1 VATLGSSERGP
12 VGAPGRVGGAADR
25 WPQEVRKLLFEA
37 HEEAA
42 QLRSEREMLLNRGTD
57 LERRL
62 EAAQA
67 QVKALVDQV
76 ARLERQAQ
84 RPRPAQPL
92 PERPQ
97 RQPQPQPQ
105 PQSRWLGEVADRTA
119 AALRSG
125 QETAQSLVERAG
137 RRAQEIERSALQDA
151 AAIRAKAEAEAAR
164 VMRMADYDAEGI
176 LHGAQASA
184 EELLGE
190 ARKAAAE
197 VMTELYRR
205 RDALTRD
212 IDALEGRR
220 LSLLRA
226 CAGIRKPVDEAI
238 RALEQAGPE
247 GARPGGQ
254 RGMARGARE
263 ALSAALATTRRP
275 PGHTPD
281 R

>member
-1 VATLGSSERGP
+1 MATLGSSELGP
-12 VGAPGRVGGAADR
+12 VGARGRAGGAADR

-42 QLRSEREMLLNRGTD
+42 QLRSEREMLLTRGTD

-67 QVKALVDQV
+67 QVKALADQV

-84 RPRPAQPL
+84 RPQPAQPL

-97 RQPQPQPQ
+97 RQPQPQ

-125 QETAQSLVERAG
+125 QETAQSLVERAN

-151 AAIRAKAEAEAAR
+151 AAIRAKAEAEATR
-164 VMRMADYDAEGI
+164 VMRMADYDAEGV
-176 LHGAQASA
+176 LQGAQASA

-197 VMTELYRR
+197 VMAELYRR

-238 RALEQAGPE
+238 RALEQAGPD

-254 RGMARGARE
+254 RSMARGARE